1 MADGEGRYLLPRL
14 SVNRPV
20 TVVMILIALLVV
32 GYIAYTRVPLGLLPQ
47 GLEGDWM
54 GVWIAYPNSSPI
66 EVEEKIARKVEEA
79 IATVPRVRR
88 IRTNSHNNGCW
99 TSMNFRPHTNMREAY
114 AQVRDRMDRLMP
126 ELPDE
131 VEEIEMRRSNPDD
144 WPVMWMGA
152 YLEGDYADPH
162 HVLETHLRPELQ
174 RIEGVGTVEI
184 WGAEGKQVRIELD
197 QEKVRSHGVNV
208 YQVGMSLGR
217 QNFTLPAG
225 YVHEGGRKIYVRSI
239 GKFESVDEISN
250 LFVDPAHNLRLS
262 DIATISMKPPKKD
275 WYQRINKRES
285 MGIGI
290 KKTSSG
296 NIVDISRTVRA
307 TLEELKK
314 RPQLQGFDFEVFWD
328 QGEHVTESINNLKTT
343 GVWGGLF
350 AALVLF
356 FFLRAVRM
364 TAIIT
369 LAIPLAVMIT
379 VTVIYF
385 IGFTLNL
392 LSMMGLML
400 SLGLVVD
407 NAIVIVENI
416 YRKRQEGVE
425 PRTASIEGAGEVS
438 LAVTMATLTTVVVFL
453 PLILMSDDVEFSFF
467 MLRLGLPVIV
477 GLLASLFIAL
487 IFIPLAALRLATSQ
501 ERPELMLI
509 TRARRLYVRWL
520 EWVLSHRV
528 DTVILVIVA
537 MATIQIPMQGM
548 KKTDRQERRNDL
560 WLAFDMPSGQTL
572 EQADRFISSVEDTL
586 MNHEAEYGIR
596 TLETRFGNAWGRI
609 HMMMLQ
615 DENTE
620 WYAVA
625 FSDLMK
631 KLGLSKS
638 ERMDYNEMT
647 EDVKKRIIVPAGVE
661 MRVNWN
667 SGGDQ
672 DAAVSLNLY
681 GEDTQILVRLASEV
695 ERRMRS
701 IPGLL
706 SVQTDIDRGGTEL
719 QVQLNRDQVRQYGL
733 QPQAISGGI
742 GYALRGRDLTKFITE
757 DGREINVHFQLEDV
771 DRQSMHQLRNLTFR
785 TESGTEVP
793 LESVASLYVK
803 RTLGGIRRENRQTML
818 TVTATATKEDSKEL
832 FAQIEQAMNGFEM
845 PRGYRWD
852 KGARYERIEESDE
865 SQKFAIMLSITFVFL
880 LMGVLFE
887 SFVLP
892 LSVIIA
898 IPFSFLGVYW
908 VLYLTGT
915 AFDMLCGIGT
925 VILVGVV
932 VNNAIVLIDLANRLR
947 DQGMSRH
954 DALVESGKH
963 RFRPILMTTF
973 TTIFGLVPMAVGN
986 AKMIGMPYAPL
997 GRTMMGGL
1005 LASTILTLVIVP
1017 LFYTMFDDLRD
1028 LLQKIALA
1036 ATGRARTPTHSSH
1049 QADHTTES

>member
-1 MADGEGRYLLPRL
+1 MML
-14 SVNRPV
+14 V
-20 TVVMILIALLVV
+20 ALLVV

-54 GVWIAYPNSSPI
+54 GMWIEYRNSSPV
-66 EVEEKIARKVEEA
+66 EVEAKIARKVEEA

-88 IRTNSHNNGCW
+88 IRTNSETDGCW
-99 TSMNFRPHTNMREAY
+99 TSMNFRPHTDMREAY

-131 VEEIEMRRSNPDD
+131 VDEIFMRRSNPDD
-144 WPVMWMGA
+144 WPVMYMGA
-152 YLEGDYADPH
+152 YLEGDYADPYY
-162 HVLETHLRPELQ
+162 VLETHLRPELQ
-174 RIEGVGTVEI
+174 RVEGVGTAEI
-184 WGAEGKQVRIELD
+184 WGGASKQVRVELD
-197 QEKVRSHGVNV
+197 QDKIRGHGADVW
-208 YQVGMSLGR
+208 QIGRKLSR
-217 QNFTLPAG
+217 QNFNLPAG
-225 YVHEGGRKIYVRSI
+225 YVHEGGRKIYVRSM
-239 GKFESVDEISN
+239 GTFESIDEIAN
-250 LFVDPAHNLRLS
+250 FLVDPAHNLRLS
-262 DIATISMKPPKKD
+262 DIATVSLKPPKKE
-275 WYQRINKRES
+275 WFQRINKRES
-285 MGIGI
+285 TGIGI

-296 NIVDISRTVRA
+296 NVVDISRKVRA
-307 TLEELKK
+307 ALEELKD
-314 RPQLQGFDFEVFWD
+314 RPQLQGFKFEVFWD
-328 QGEHVTESINNLKTT
+328 QGEHVTESIDNLKTT

-392 LSMMGLML
+392 ISMMGLML

-416 YRKRQEGVE
+416 YRKRQEGVA
-425 PRTASIEGAGEVS
+425 PRPASIEGAGEVS

-467 MLRLGLPVIV
+467 MLRIGLPVIV

-487 IFIPLAALRLATSQ
+487 IFIPLAALRLASSR
-501 ERPELMLI
+501 EKPELRMI
-509 TRARRLYVRWL
+509 ARGRRLYVRWL
-520 EWVLSHRV
+520 EWVLGHRV

-560 WLAFDMPSGQTL
+560 YLAFDMPSGQTI
-572 EQADRFISSVEDTL
+572 EQADKFISSVEDTL
-586 MNHEAEYGIR
+586 MNHEKVYGIR

-609 HMMMLQ
+609 HMMMHEA
-615 DENTE
+615 ENTE

-625 FSDLMK
+625 LDDLLK
-631 KLGLSKS
+631 KLGLRTS
-638 ERMDYNEMT
+638 ERLSYKEMT
-647 EDVKKRIIVPAGVE
+647 EDVKKRVIVPAGVQ
-661 MRVNWN
+661 MRVNWR
-667 SGGDQ
+667 SGGDE

-681 GEDTQILVRLASEV
+681 GKDTHVLVQLASEV

-719 QVQLNRDQVRQYGL
+719 QVQLNRDQVRQLGL

-742 GYALRGRDLTKFITE
+742 SYALRGRELTKYRTE
-757 DGREINVHFQLEDV
+757 DGREISVYFQLEDV

-793 LESVASLYVK
+793 LESLASLYVQ
-803 RTLGGIRRENRQTML
+803 RTLGSIRRENRQTML
-818 TVTATATKEDSKEL
+818 TVTATASKEDSKEL
-832 FAQIEQAMNGFEM
+832 FGQIDQAMNGFEM

-865 SQKFAIMLSITFVFL
+865 SQKFAIVLSITFVFL

-908 VLYLTGT
+908 ILYLTGT

-973 TTIFGLVPMAVGN
+973 TTIFGLLPMAVGN
-986 AKMIGMPYAPL
+986 ARMIGMPYAPL

-1005 LASTILTLVIVP
+1005 LASTVLTLVIVP
-1017 LFYTMFDDLRD
+1017 LFYTLFDDLRE
-1028 LLQKIALA
+1028 LLQKIAVA
-1036 ATGRARTPTHSSH
+1036 ATQRVRRPAPSVH
-1049 QADHTTES
+1049 QADHSTES